1 MDEVCRVM
9 DFPDLLKFILEISL
23 SVKKKKSY
31 SVGCC
36 HLKVGEITE
45 YL

>member
-23 SVKKKKSY
+23 SVKKKK
-31 SVGCC
+31 
-36 HLKVGEITE
+36 KVIA
-45 YL
+45 

>member
-23 SVKKKKSY
+23 SVKKKK
-31 SVGCC
+31 
-36 HLKVGEITE
+36 L
-45 YL
+45 